1 MEDRGQ
7 AFPYSRANKFYY
19 ASPGFNTQNQLPTNN
34 VFANTGYGFSNTA
47 GLGHPGN
54 NNNLFNQ
61 LYMNNNMNDN
71 FSSAFPFHQGNY
83 LSGISQWQP
92 HIAVPNLPPHPQSN
106 AQLGANV
113 FNAFSVDHLQTR
125 IIPPV
130 VTDNVVMD
138 AEQPSTSSCAFPPR
152 TRDTI
157 PIYQARVCCPM
168 LGNPC

>member
-1 MEDRGQ
+1 MEDSSQ
-7 AFPYSRANKFYY
+7 AFPFARANKVYY
-19 ASPGFNTQNQLPTNN
+19 ASPGFNLQNQPSNN
-34 VFANTGYGFSNTA
+34 VFPNTGYGFS
-47 GLGHPGN
+47 GN
-54 NNNLFNQ
+54 MNNNLFNQ
-61 LYMNNNMNDN
+61 YMNNNMTEN

-152 TRDTI
+152 TRDTV

-168 LGNPC
+168 LGKPC